1 MTRMKWYLRIN
12 KNLYLVFFVIIS
24 YMLADLTILYIR
36 PYMLAA
42 PIKLG
47 SPNPPVMTSS
57 ASYSKFQSIVN
68 KNIFSLSGDVP
79 DTLASLKSNDPAAGG
94 SGKDNVPV
102 PSTLP
107 INLIGT
113 LVHSNPQKS
122 LANIEIKSK
131 NLAIA
136 VRAGNT
142 IDTLAKLESVERGKI
157 IIRNLNN
164 NRLEYLELK
173 EASKLSF
180 SASKG
185 ASGEGDI
192 KQVAP
197 NKYEIKKSDVL
208 KYTADLS
215 NVLQQAAMVPAR
227 GPGGEIL
234 GFRFVNIQAD
244 SIYTK
249 LGFQVGDMIKKVNGE
264 PIDSPAKAL
273 ELYGALKNN
282 NKISITSDRDGREQT
297 IDYDIK

>member
-1 MTRMKWYLRIN
+1 MRGMKWYLSIS
-12 KNLYLVFFVIIS
+12 KKLHLIFFILVS
-24 YMLADLTILYIR
+24 YMLADLIILYIR
-36 PYMLAA
+36 PYMLAT

-57 ASYSKFQSIVN
+57 ASYAKFQSIVN
-68 KNIFSLSGDVP
+68 KNIFSLTGDIP
-79 DTLASLKSNDPAAGG
+79 DTLASLKSNDPSAGG

-136 VRAGNT
+136 VRTGNT

-180 SASKG
+180 NASKNA
-185 ASGEGDI
+185 ASDTDI

-282 NKISITSDRDGREQT
+282 NKISITSERDGREQT
-297 IDYDIK
+297 TDYDIK